1 VSRLINSRGQEVQ
14 LANLIGRGGEA
25 VVFDVRGRDDLAAK
39 IYLPGKGNDG
49 AKISAML
56 DVADQRLHS
65 LGAWPTDT
73 LCEEGKFV
81 GFLMPK
87 IEGHRPVFDLY
98 VPKLRLQEFPQADWR
113 FLVRAAENV
122 ARAFDFIHQAGVVI
136 GDVNHS
142 NLLVANDATVKCID
156 CDSFQI
162 SAGSERWLC
171 RVGTGDYQPP
181 EMQQLTSYEQVVR
194 TPNHDNFGLAVT
206 IFRLLFAGRHP
217 FSGRYQG
224 QGDAPSIEDA
234 IKASL
239 YAYSERR
246 QIGLQPP
253 ANALPIDALPTD
265 LRDMFELAFDPGTTN
280 GGRPIAGAWM
290 TALQTLGRNMRQ
302 CDAIRSH
309 WFYSKAPNC
318 PWCDIEQSG
327 AAMFGGATQRQ
338 RPHPGPGRMP
348 QPVPASQAIAPLR
361 RVGFA
366 IVGVLVLIGVVV
378 NLASSNKATSI
389 ALSRPRAEPAT
400 EPTPFTDGQHDRQ
413 AWETWFTATTGDYR
427 KGASWW
433 ARQRSLPRPGSC
445 LALSGDARNG
455 CLAAKDKL
463 ATSDVRRNANP
474 DYWRGWNSY

>member
-1 VSRLINSRGQEVQ
+1 
-14 LANLIGRGGEA
+14 
-25 VVFDVRGRDDLAAK
+25 
-39 IYLPGKGNDG
+39 
-49 AKISAML
+49 
-56 DVADQRLHS
+56 
-65 LGAWPTDT
+65 
-73 LCEEGKFV
+73 
-81 GFLMPK
+81 
-87 IEGHRPVFDLY
+87 
-98 VPKLRLQEFPQADWR
+98 
-113 FLVRAAENV
+113 
-122 ARAFDFIHQAGVVI
+122 
-136 GDVNHS
+136 
-142 NLLVANDATVKCID
+142 
-156 CDSFQI
+156 
-162 SAGSERWLC
+162 
-171 RVGTGDYQPP
+171 
-181 EMQQLTSYEQVVR
+181 MQQLTSYEQVVR

-246 QIGLQPP
+246 QTGLQPP

-290 TALQTLGRNMRQ
+290 TALQTLGRNVRQ

-338 RPHPGPGRMP
+338 RPHPGPGRTP
-348 QPVPASQAIAPLR
+348 QAVPASQAIAPLR

-389 ALSRPRAEPAT
+389 ALSRPCR
-400 EPTPFTDGQHDRQ
+400 GQN
-413 AWETWFTATTGDYR
+413 
-427 KGASWW
+427 
-433 ARQRSLPRPGSC
+433 RQRNQLPSPTVNTIGKPGRPGSPRQQVTIAKAQAGGHDSVAYHV
-445 LALSGDARNG
+445 LDRAWR
-455 CLAAKDKL
+455 LAAMREMG
-463 ATSDVRRNANP
+463 AWPRRTSWRHPTCDVTRTLTTGAA
-474 DYWRGWNSY
+474 GTAIS

>member
-1 VSRLINSRGQEVQ
+1 MSRLTDSRGQQVQ
-14 LANLIGRGGEA
+14 LANEIGRGGEA
-25 VVFDVRGRDDLAAK
+25 AVFNVRDRDDLVAK
-39 IYLPGKGNDG
+39 KYLPGKSNDG

-56 DVADQRLHS
+56 AVADRRLHS

-73 LCEEGKFV
+73 LHDEGKIV

-87 IEGHRPVFDLY
+87 IKGHRPVFDLY

-142 NLLVANDATVKCID
+142 NLLVASDATVKCID

-162 SAGSERWLC
+162 TAGSERWLC

-181 EMQQLTSYEQVVR
+181 EMQQSTSYEGIVR
-194 TPNHDNFGLAVT
+194 TANHDNFGLAIT

-217 FSGRYQG
+217 FSGRYEG

-246 QIGLQPP
+246 QAEMQPP

-265 LRDMFELAFDPGTTN
+265 LRDMFELAFDPSTTN
-280 GGRPIAGAWM
+280 GGRPTAAVWM
-290 TALQTLGRNMRQ
+290 TALQTLGRNVRQ
-302 CDAIRSH
+302 CGTIRSH
-309 WFYSKAPNC
+309 WFYSKATNC

-327 AAMFGGATQRQ
+327 AVIFGSQPSFSAA
-338 RPHPGPGRMP
+338 PEVISWCGRTP
-348 QPVPASQAIAPLR
+348 QAVSLLR
-361 RVGFA
+361 LLLLSGELA
-366 IVGVLVLIGVVV
+366 
-378 NLASSNKATSI
+378 LAS
-389 ALSRPRAEPAT
+389 LPV
-400 EPTPFTDGQHDRQ
+400 
-413 AWETWFTATTGDYR
+413 WF
-427 KGASWW
+427 
-433 ARQRSLPRPGSC
+433 
-445 LALSGDARNG
+445 
-455 CLAAKDKL
+455 
-463 ATSDVRRNANP
+463 
-474 DYWRGWNSY
+474 